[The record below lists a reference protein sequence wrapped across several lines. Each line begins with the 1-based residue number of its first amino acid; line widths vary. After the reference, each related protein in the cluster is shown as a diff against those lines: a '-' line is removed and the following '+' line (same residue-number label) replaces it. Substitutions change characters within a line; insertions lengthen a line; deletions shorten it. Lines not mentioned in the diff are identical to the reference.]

1 MTEQAKILIV
11 DDEGSIR
18 YFLSEE
24 LSQAGYITLTAASGE
39 EALVQLEKEA
49 VDLVLLDLKMGGM
62 SGLQVMER
70 IEKQPLSPAV
80 IILTAYGTL
89 DSAVGAMR
97 LGGCD
102 YLTKPCGIEELLDS
116 VERGLAKRREAMQ
129 RQKMIHLIEETA
141 RQLQASPSLAGK
153 PMRQPR
159 FLEERGFLLD
169 REQETVTWSGETMS
183 LTATEFRLLAL
194 LMEYPDQTISY
205 RELASALHGSSV
217 GEWEEQDAR
226 QTLSTHLWRLRRKLG
241 QDSKGNPYVINIR
254 GRGYKFVSNA

>member
-24 LSQAGYITLTAASGE
+24 LSQAGYVALTAASGE
-39 EALVQLEKEA
+39 EALVQLEKGA

-70 IEKQPLSPAV
+70 IEKQPLPPSI

-102 YLTKPCGIEELLDS
+102 YLTKPCSIEDLLDS

-129 RQKMIHLIEETA
+129 RQKMVYLIEETA
-141 RQLQASPSLAGK
+141 RQLRVSPVPAGQ
-153 PMRQPR
+153 PMPRPR
-159 FLEERGFLLD
+159 FLERREFLLD
-169 REQETVTWSGETMS
+169 REQETVTRSGELLP
-183 LTATEFRLLAL
+183 LTATEFRLLAF
-194 LMEYPDQTISY
+194 LMEHPDQAQSY
-205 RELASALHGSSV
+205 GELAGALHGSSV
-217 GEWEEQDAR
+217 GEWEDQDAR
-226 QTLSTHLWRLRRKLG
+226 RTLSTHLWRLRRKLG
-241 QDSKGNPYVINIR
+241 QDSKGNPYIVNVR
-254 GRGYKFVSNA
+254 GRGYKFVGNA